1 MRCLHHVDADG
12 YGAAAIVRYEL
23 TDPFDTVLPE
33 HFVEYDHTGTIT
45 VDEEKFFKDDP
56 KQSGFGVRYGSKL
69 YIVDLALDQTIF
81 DFVKKCHLH
90 GFIII
95 HIDHHISGYKFLNEV
110 LSDEDREWYKENVNY
125 FFNNEYSG
133 CMLTWLYA
141 CMNDTERANPMT
153 VPFDF
158 TEDFSQVAFNPET
171 NVRIHGI
178 PLAVRMIDDNDVWRH
193 ALPESKFFAAAW
205 GIQDDKSPLNMEF
218 WSELLYEG
226 PKKAYDMIDDG
237 EKIFKFMENQS
248 KSVMKNAFK
257 VKIGD
262 HTGMVVNCPFGN
274 SRLFGDVFEQYD
286 FVIKYSQSAPNT
298 WRYTIYSNEGGVDCT
313 ELISKYFH
321 GTGGGDACAGGFV
334 LNVNIFSQQTP
345 IKYIEIL

>member
-45 VDEEKFFKDDP
+45 IDEGKFFDTGRP
-56 KQSGFGVRYGSKL
+56 GYL
-69 YIVDLALDQTIF
+69 YVVDLALDQVIF
-81 DFVKKCHLH
+81 DFIRKCVCH
-90 GFIII
+90 GMMVV
-95 HIDHHISGYKFLNEV
+95 HIDHHVSGINFLEQ
-110 LSDEDREWYKENVNY
+110 LSDEDRSWYKEHVNY
-125 FFNNEYSG
+125 FFNTQYSG
-133 CMLTWLYA
+133 CMLTWLYS
-141 CMNDTERANPMT
+141 CMTEQERINPMSM
-153 VPFDF
+153 VFDF
-158 TEDFSQVAFNPET
+158 TEDLSQVAFNPDT
-171 NVRIHGI
+171 DSVRIHGI

-205 GIQDDKSPLNMEF
+205 GIQDEKSPLNMEF

-248 KSVMKNAFK
+248 KSVMRNAFE

-274 SRLFGDVFEQYD
+274 SRLFGEAYEKYD

-298 WRYTIYSNEGGVDCT
+298 WRYTIYSHEGGVDCA
-313 ELISKYFH
+313 ELIDKYFH
-321 GTGGGDACAGGFV
+321 HTGGGHAHAGGFA
-334 LNVNIFSQQTP
+334 LNTNIFSKQTP

>member
-33 HFVEYDHTGTIT
+33 HFVEYDHTGTIII
-45 VDEEKFFKDDP
+45 DEGKFFNTDRP
-56 KQSGFGVRYGSKL
+56 GYL
-69 YIVDLALDQTIF
+69 YVVDLALDQVIF
-81 DFVKKCHLH
+81 DFIKKCVYH
-90 GFIII
+90 GMMVV
-95 HIDHHISGYKFLNEV
+95 HIDHHVSGINFMEQM
-110 LSDEDREWYKENVNY
+110 SDEDRSWYNEHVNY
-125 FFNNEYSG
+125 FFNTQYSG

-141 CMNDTERANPMT
+141 CMNDTERARPMT
-153 VPFDF
+153 VEFDF
-158 TEDFSQVAFNPET
+158 TEDFSQVAFNPDT
-171 NVRIHGI
+171 DNVRIHGI

-205 GIQDDKSPLNMEF
+205 GIQDDKNPLNMEF

-248 KSVMKNAFK
+248 KSVMKNAFE
-257 VKIGD
+257 VKIGEYK
-262 HTGMVVNCPFGN
+262 GIAVNCPFGN
-274 SRLFGDVFEQYD
+274 SRLFGDAYEKYD

-298 WRYTIYSNEGGVDCT
+298 WRYTIYSHEGGVDCA
-313 ELISKYFH
+313 ELIDKYFH
-321 GTGGGDACAGGFV
+321 DTGGGHAHAGGFA
-334 LNVNIFSQQTP
+334 LNANIFSQQTP
-345 IKYIEIL
+345 IKYIEVL

>member
-33 HFVEYDHTGTIT
+33 HFVEYDHSGTIT
-45 VDEEKFFKDDP
+45 VDEGKFFNTGKP
-56 KQSGFGVRYGSKL
+56 GYL
-69 YIVDLALDQTIF
+69 YIVDLAIDQVIF
-81 DFVKKCHLH
+81 EFIKKCVDH
-90 GFIII
+90 GMMIV
-95 HIDHHISGYKFLNEV
+95 HIDHHVSGINFLEQM
-110 LSDEDREWYKENVNY
+110 SDEDRSWYKEHVNY

-141 CMNDTERANPMT
+141 CMIDTERARAMT

-158 TEDFSQVAFNPET
+158 TEDFSQVAINPDT
-171 NVRIHGI
+171 DNIRIHGI
-178 PLAVRMIDDNDVWRH
+178 PLAIRMIDDNDVWRH

-248 KSVMKNAFK
+248 KSVMKNAFE
-257 VKIGD
+257 VTIGKYK
-262 HTGMVVNCPFGN
+262 GIAVNCPFGN
-274 SRLFGDVFEQYD
+274 SRLFGDAYEKYD
-286 FVIKYSQSAPNT
+286 FVIKYFQTSSDRLK
-298 WRYTIYSNEGGVDCT
+298 WRYTIYSREGGADCE
-313 ELISKYFH
+313 ELVKKYFDEVGLCGGH
-321 GTGGGDACAGGFV
+321 KHAAAGTITK
-334 LNVNIFSQQTP
+334 NIFDKTRS
-345 IKYIEIL
+345 IN

>member
-23 TDPFDTVLPE
+23 TDPFDPVLPE

-45 VDEEKFFKDDP
+45 IDEGKFFNTGRP
-56 KQSGFGVRYGSKL
+56 GYL
-69 YIVDLALDQTIF
+69 YIVDLALDQVIF
-81 DFVKKCHLH
+81 DFIRKCVCH
-90 GFIII
+90 GMMIV
-95 HIDHHISGYKFLNEV
+95 HIDHHVSGINFLEQM
-110 LSDEDREWYKENVNY
+110 SDEDRSWYKEHVNY
-125 FFNNEYSG
+125 FFNTQYSG

-141 CMNDTERANPMT
+141 CMIDTERARPMT

-158 TEDFSQVAFNPET
+158 TEDFSQVAINPDT
-171 NVRIHGI
+171 DNVRIHGI

-205 GIQDDKSPLNMEF
+205 GIQDEKSPLNMEF

-248 KSVMKNAFK
+248 KSVMKNAFE

-262 HTGMVVNCPFGN
+262 QTGIAVNCPFGN
-274 SRLFGDVFEQYD
+274 SRLFGDTFEKYD
-286 FVIKYSQSAPNT
+286 FVIKYSQTSPDR
-298 WRYTIYSNEGGVDCT
+298 WRYTLYSREGGADCEKIVKQYFS
-313 ELISKYFH
+313 ELGLFGGHIRASGATLSK
-321 GTGGGDACAGGFV
+321 
-334 LNVNIFSQQTP
+334 NVFENSTCV
-345 IKYIEIL
+345 Y